1 MKVNALT
8 QRHFLIP
15 FYGLIITI
23 ASACSDGSK
32 HVVIS
37 LPKEHLSSTPAG
49 LWLLS
54 FDLDYSQGAKRLKL
68 QVRDNLE
75 KNGTLVD
82 KFIYQSGANKVGAK
96 IWEYKGNKFR
106 EEHYSGGI
114 WEGPNVV
121 SFQKYYNGGPAENLW
136 ITVEFSEGVPYSEL
150 LPKHYMQLEQNRK
163 HEHSATVESELDQGR
178 RLFLFG
184 YGAMCK
190 RISLFEV

>member
-68 QVRDNLE
+68 QVRANLE
-75 KNGTLVD
+75 TNGTLVD
-82 KFIYQSGANKVGAK
+82 KLFYKARSNKVGAQA
-96 IWEYKGNKFR
+96 WE
-106 EEHYSGGI
+106 
-114 WEGPNVV
+114 
-121 SFQKYYNGGPAENLW
+121 
-136 ITVEFSEGVPYSEL
+136 
-150 LPKHYMQLEQNRK
+150 
-163 HEHSATVESELDQGR
+163 
-178 RLFLFG
+178 
-184 YGAMCK
+184 
-190 RISLFEV
+190 